1 VSDRDLVNSP
11 HTKSEMR
18 TYFDSDNSGQ
28 KLSDDDQE
36 EAQKLEGE
44 FTSNISGQTDKGMIL
59 LDFLSI

>member
-1 VSDRDLVNSP
+1 
-11 HTKSEMR
+11 MR